1 MDFPVV
7 LRFQS
12 MHPND
17 LGKFEMHGNRTG
29 GDLSHVDKTKTA
41 QNQVYVGSETW
52 IEDLREEIE
61 EAKRMNFENEIAA
74 LEAKKR
80 KKDVARRKEEGLK
93 DPWKHSNGGP
103 LREVILSA
111 NAEFFKDPVKAAM
124 FEREGPAFFDHFFRG
139 QVRCLRL
146 DRDEQAPHFH
156 AIIVPWTEKTSARRG
171 TQKLIEPSSHPLLK
185 AYENAQDAA
194 GDWFEGIGLK
204 RGKEKSNRK
213 HKAPADYRKE
223 VSEAY
228 ERGIEA
234 LEENE
239 VKLSSNGE
247 KIVFGESGPKDKQGQ
262 KQLAKEISPAYPK
275 LMKIAKS
282 IQKMKND
289 AMKVIKEKTKK
300 LLEFEKL
307 LTQKESELDKRE
319 KDLDRQARIIAAAR
333 KQNGKPDIP
342 ELQRI
347 IMENALKK
355 MDGRER

>member
-17 LGKFEMHGNRTG
+17 LGRFEMHGNRTG
-29 GDLSHVDKTKTA
+29 GDLSHIDETKTD

-61 EAKRMNFENEIAA
+61 DAKRKNLASEVAA

-80 KKDVARRKEEGLK
+80 KKDSAKRKEEGLK
-93 DPWKHSNGGP
+93 EPWKHSNGGP
-103 LREVILSA
+103 LREAILSA
-111 NAEFFKDPVKAAM
+111 NAEFFKDPVKVAM
-124 FEREGPAFFDHFFRG
+124 FEREGPAFFDHFFPG

-146 DRDEQAPHFH
+146 DRDEQALHFH

-171 TQKLIEPSSHPLLK
+171 TQKLIEPSSHPLLR

-194 GDWFEGIGLK
+194 GEWFEGIGLK

-213 HKAPADYRKE
+213 HKAPVEYRKE

-234 LEENE
+234 LEEDE
-239 VKLSSNGE
+239 VKLSSKEE
-247 KIVFGESGPKDKQGQ
+247 KLVFGENGPKDKQSQ

-282 IQKMKND
+282 IQKMKDD
-289 AMKVIKEKTKK
+289 AMKVIKEKAKK
-300 LLEFEKL
+300 LLEFERL

-333 KQNGKPDIP
+333 KQNGKPEIP
-342 ELQRI
+342 DLTRI
-347 IMENALKK
+347 IKQNSQKRENDTA
-355 MDGRER
+355 R